1 MTQSFITPENAGEC
15 FVPQASVLQHALGII
30 SQRQVDYADL
40 YFQQRVQE
48 SWLLENSIIRPSGF
62 SQDQGVGV
70 RAISGER
77 TAFSF
82 TNDLQDAALLKAA
95 TTVREISRHG
105 QSASIPLRVS
115 TANRSEA
122 FYPRSNPLNSWNE
135 KQKHQLLSRIDQQA
149 RACDPRVR
157 EVSAHLTASWETVTI
172 LNLDGRLVND
182 IRPLVNLSITV
193 MVEQQGRRES
203 GFSGGG
209 RRLDYHFFTAE
220 VVDQWVRQAVN
231 QALTNLDAEPAPAG
245 TFSVVLG
252 AGSPGILLH
261 EAIGHGLE
269 GDFNRKGSSAFSQLL
284 GERVAAPGVTVVDDG
299 TLNARRGSLHFDD
312 EGTPGQCTT
321 LIEDGILRGY
331 LQDSLNARLMGMA
344 RTGNAR
350 RASYASLPLPRMTN
364 TWMPGGHY
372 PEEEIIASV
381 EQGIYAASFGG
392 GQVDISSGKYV
403 FSTTSAWLIEKGRIT
418 RPVKGATLTG
428 HGPQA
433 LLHVSMVGN
442 NPALDD
448 GNIVCSKEGQ
458 TLPVSVGQP
467 TLRIDNMTV
476 GGSR

>member
-1 MTQSFITPENAGEC
+1 MMTTSSLVSVPEAFALKMGD
-15 FVPQASVLQHALGII
+15 LQRALGVIA
-30 SQRQVDYADL
+30 QRQVDYADL

-48 SWLLENSIIRPSGF
+48 SWALNHEIIRPTGF

-70 RAISGER
+70 RAISGGK
-77 TAFSF
+77 TAFSY
-82 TNDLQDAALLKAA
+82 TNQIHVDALLKAA
-95 TTVREISRHG
+95 ATVREISRQG
-105 QSASIPLRVS
+105 QSAQVPVALSAASPVASR
-115 TANRSEA
+115 
-122 FYPRSNPLNSWNE
+122 YPYLNPLHAWNE
-135 KQKHQLLSRIDQQA
+135 NQKHALLARIDRLA
-149 RACDPRVR
+149 RVRDPRVK
-157 EVSAHLTASWETVTI
+157 EVSAHLTASWEAITI
-172 LNLDGRLVND
+172 VGHDGRISSD
-182 IRPLVNLSITV
+182 WRPLVNLSV
-193 MVEQQGRRES
+193 SVVAEQRGVRES

-209 RRLDYHFFTAE
+209 RRLDYGFFADA
-220 VVDQWVRQAVN
+220 VVDSWINEAVAM
-231 QALTNLDAEPAPAG
+231 ALTNLEAEPAPAG

-284 GERVAAPGVTVVDDG
+284 GERVAAPGVTIVDDG
-299 TLNARRGSLHFDD
+299 TLSERRGSLHVDD
-312 EGTPGQCTT
+312 EGAPTQCTT

-331 LQDSLNARLMGMA
+331 LQDSLNARLMGVA
-344 RTGNAR
+344 STGNAR

-364 TWMPGGHY
+364 TWMRGGQY
-372 PEEEIIASV
+372 AEEEIVASV
-381 EQGIYAASFGG
+381 KHGLYAASFGG
-392 GQVDISSGKYV
+392 GQVDISSGKFV
-403 FSTTSAWLIEKGRIT
+403 FSTTAAWLIENGKIT
-418 RPVKGATLTG
+418 RPIKGATLTG

-467 TLRIDNMTV
+467 ALRIDRMTV

>member
-1 MTQSFITPENAGEC
+1 MTQSFIAPENVEEC
-15 FVPQASVLQHALGII
+15 FVPQASVLQQALGII

-62 SQDQGVGV
+62 SQDRGVGV
-70 RAISGER
+70 RAISGEK

-105 QSASIPLRVS
+105 QSTSIPLLVS

-122 FYPRSNPLNSWNE
+122 FYPGVNPLNSWNE
-135 KQKHQLLSRIDQQA
+135 KQKHQLLSRIDQRA

-157 EVSAHLTASWETVTI
+157 EVTAHLTASWETVTI

-182 IRPLVNLSITV
+182 IRPLVNLAITV

-209 RRLDYHFFTAE
+209 RRLDYHFFTPE

-299 TLNARRGSLHFDD
+299 TLHARRGSLHFDD

-331 LQDSLNARLMGMA
+331 LQDSLNARLMGVA

-364 TWMPGGHY
+364 TWMLGGHY
-372 PEEEIIASV
+372 PEEEIVASV
-381 EQGIYAASFGG
+381 EHGIYAASFGG

-418 RPVKGATLTG
+418 RPVKGATLIG

-433 LLHVSMVGN
+433 LLHVSMTGN

-467 TLRIDNMTV
+467 ALRIDNMTV